1 MVAFV
6 IFISKVA
13 GPIFGGIFAA
23 FPTVFIST
31 LIISY
36 QARGMEFSRAI
47 TKPLMV
53 TGMITIVVYSLGVRH
68 FYPGLGLLLG
78 TLAAYAMA
86 MVSAYF
92 TAVFI
97 QRKLI

>member
-1 MVAFV
+1 
-6 IFISKVA
+6 
-13 GPIFGGIFAA
+13 
-23 FPTVFIST
+23 
-31 LIISY
+31 
-36 QARGMEFSRAI
+36 MEFSRAI

-78 TLAAYAMA
+78 TLAAHAMA

>member
-1 MVAFV
+1 
-6 IFISKVA
+6 
-13 GPIFGGIFAA
+13 
-23 FPTVFIST
+23 
-31 LIISY
+31 
-36 QARGMEFSRAI
+36 MEFSRAI

-53 TGMITIVVYSLGVRH
+53 TGMITIVVYSLGVRY
-68 FYPGLGLLLG
+68 FYLGLGLLLG

-92 TAVFI
+92 TAIFV